1 MRLAPCACFN
11 PPLNPAYIHKTEIQ
25 LAYTTLVAT
34 ISDIPLA
41 VVMCV
46 IVLLT
51 TRLADKGSRLTFLRD
66 DVQQRKKIL
75 MLRDT
80 GDERR
85 ASRKIAKARREMKK
99 W

>member
-1 MRLAPCACFN
+1 M
-11 PPLNPAYIHKTEIQ
+11 
-25 LAYTTLVAT
+25 V

-51 TRLADKGSRLTFLRD
+51 TRLTNKGSRLTCLRY

-80 GDERR
+80 GNERK
-85 ASRKIAKARREMKK
+85 ASWKIAKVRPEKEK

>member
-1 MRLAPCACFN
+1 M
-11 PPLNPAYIHKTEIQ
+11 
-25 LAYTTLVAT
+25 V

-41 VVMCV
+41 AVMCV

-51 TRLADKGSRLTFLRD
+51 TRLTDKGSRLTFLQH

-75 MLRDT
+75 VLRDT

-85 ASRKIAKARREMKK
+85 AARKIAKIRPEKEK

>member
-1 MRLAPCACFN
+1 M
-11 PPLNPAYIHKTEIQ
+11 
-25 LAYTTLVAT
+25 V

-41 VVMCV
+41 AVMCV

-51 TRLADKGSRLTFLRD
+51 TRLTDKGSRLTFLRY

-80 GDERR
+80 GDERK
-85 ASRKIAKARREMKK
+85 ASWKIAKVRPEKEK

>member
-1 MRLAPCACFN
+1 M
-11 PPLNPAYIHKTEIQ
+11 
-25 LAYTTLVAT
+25 V
-34 ISDIPLA
+34 ISDIPLV

-51 TRLADKGSRLTFLRD
+51 TRLTDKGSRLTFLRY

-80 GDERR
+80 GDER
-85 ASRKIAKARREMKK
+85 KAA
-99 W
+99 

>member
-1 MRLAPCACFN
+1 M
-11 PPLNPAYIHKTEIQ
+11 
-25 LAYTTLVAT
+25 V
-34 ISDIPLA
+34 ISDIPLV

-51 TRLADKGSRLTFLRD
+51 TGLTDKGSRLTFLRY

-80 GDERR
+80 GNERK
-85 ASRKIAKARREMKK
+85 ASWKIAKVRPEMVK

>member
-1 MRLAPCACFN
+1 M
-11 PPLNPAYIHKTEIQ
+11 
-25 LAYTTLVAT
+25 V

-51 TRLADKGSRLTFLRD
+51 TTTRLTDKGSRLTFLRY
-66 DVQQRKKIL
+66 DVQQRKKTL
-75 MLRDT
+75 MPRDT
-80 GDERR
+80 GDERK
-85 ASRKIAKARREMKK
+85 ASWKIAKVRPEIEK

>member
-1 MRLAPCACFN
+1 M
-11 PPLNPAYIHKTEIQ
+11 
-25 LAYTTLVAT
+25 V
-34 ISDIPLA
+34 ISDIPLV

-51 TRLADKGSRLTFLRD
+51 TRLTDKGSRLTFLRY

-80 GDERR
+80 GAESE
-85 ASRKIAKARREMKK
+85 ASWEIAKVRPEKEK

>member
-1 MRLAPCACFN
+1 M
-11 PPLNPAYIHKTEIQ
+11 
-25 LAYTTLVAT
+25 V

-41 VVMCV
+41 VVMCI

-51 TRLADKGSRLTFLRD
+51 TRLADKDSRLTFSRH
-66 DVQQRKKIL
+66 DVQYRKKTL
-75 MLRDT
+75 VLRDT

-85 ASRKIAKARREMKK
+85 AARKIAKVRPEKEK

>member
-1 MRLAPCACFN
+1 M
-11 PPLNPAYIHKTEIQ
+11 
-25 LAYTTLVAT
+25 V
-34 ISDIPLA
+34 ISDIPLV

-51 TRLADKGSRLTFLRD
+51 TRLADKGSRLTFLRY
-66 DVQQRKKIL
+66 DVQQRKKML

-80 GDERR
+80 GDERK
-85 ASRKIAKARREMKK
+85 ASQKIAKVRPEKEK

>member
-1 MRLAPCACFN
+1 M
-11 PPLNPAYIHKTEIQ
+11 
-25 LAYTTLVAT
+25 V

-51 TRLADKGSRLTFLRD
+51 TRLTDKGSRLTFLRH
-66 DVQQRKKIL
+66 DVQQRKKTL
-75 MLRDT
+75 VLRDT
-80 GDERR
+80 GDERK
-85 ASRKIAKARREMKK
+85 AAGKIAQARPEKEK

>member
-1 MRLAPCACFN
+1 M
-11 PPLNPAYIHKTEIQ
+11 
-25 LAYTTLVAT
+25 V
-34 ISDIPLA
+34 ISDIPLV

-51 TRLADKGSRLTFLRD
+51 TRLADKGSRLTFLRY

-80 GDERR
+80 GNERK
-85 ASRKIAKARREMKK
+85 ASWEIAKVRPEKEK

>member
-1 MRLAPCACFN
+1 M
-11 PPLNPAYIHKTEIQ
+11 
-25 LAYTTLVAT
+25 V

-41 VVMCV
+41 VVMCI

-51 TRLADKGSRLTFLRD
+51 TGLTDKGSRLTFLRH
-66 DVQQRKKIL
+66 DVQQRKKTL

-80 GDERR
+80 GDERK
-85 ASRKIAKARREMKK
+85 ASWKIAKVRPEKEK

>member
-1 MRLAPCACFN
+1 M
-11 PPLNPAYIHKTEIQ
+11 
-25 LAYTTLVAT
+25 V

-41 VVMCV
+41 AVMCV

-51 TRLADKGSRLTFLRD
+51 TRLTDKGSRLTFLRY
-66 DVQQRKKIL
+66 DVQQRKKTL
-75 MLRDT
+75 VLRDT

-85 ASRKIAKARREMKK
+85 AARKIAKARPEKEK

>member
-1 MRLAPCACFN
+1 MV
-11 PPLNPAYIHKTEIQ
+11 IT
-25 LAYTTLVAT
+25 
-34 ISDIPLA
+34 DIPLV

-51 TRLADKGSRLTFLRD
+51 TRLADKGSRLTFLRY

-80 GDERR
+80 GNERK
-85 ASRKIAKARREMKK
+85 ASWKIAKVRPEKEK

>member
-1 MRLAPCACFN
+1 M
-11 PPLNPAYIHKTEIQ
+11 
-25 LAYTTLVAT
+25 V

-51 TRLADKGSRLTFLRD
+51 TTTRLTDKGSRLTFLRYG
-66 DVQQRKKIL
+66 VQQRKKTL

-80 GDERR
+80 GDERK
-85 ASRKIAKARREMKK
+85 ASRKIAKVRPEMEK

>member
-1 MRLAPCACFN
+1 M
-11 PPLNPAYIHKTEIQ
+11 
-25 LAYTTLVAT
+25 V
-34 ISDIPLA
+34 ISDIPLV

-51 TRLADKGSRLTFLRD
+51 TGLTDKGSRLTFLRH

-75 MLRDT
+75 VLRDT

-85 ASRKIAKARREMKK
+85 KAARKIAKARPEMKK

>member
-1 MRLAPCACFN
+1 M
-11 PPLNPAYIHKTEIQ
+11 
-25 LAYTTLVAT
+25 VMV
-34 ISDIPLA
+34 ISDIPLV

-51 TRLADKGSRLTFLRD
+51 TRPTDKGSRPTFLRY

-80 GDERR
+80 GNERK
-85 ASRKIAKARREMKK
+85 ASWKIAKVRPEMAK

>member
-1 MRLAPCACFN
+1 M
-11 PPLNPAYIHKTEIQ
+11 
-25 LAYTTLVAT
+25 V
-34 ISDIPLA
+34 ISDIPLV

-51 TRLADKGSRLTFLRD
+51 TGLTDKGSRLTFLQH
-66 DVQQRKKIL
+66 DVQQRKKTL

-80 GDERR
+80 GDERE
-85 ASRKIAKARREMKK
+85 ASRKIAKVRPEMEK

>member
-1 MRLAPCACFN
+1 M
-11 PPLNPAYIHKTEIQ
+11 
-25 LAYTTLVAT
+25 V
-34 ISDIPLA
+34 ISDIPLV

-51 TRLADKGSRLTFLRD
+51 TRLTDKGSRLTFLRY

-80 GDERR
+80 GGERK
-85 ASRKIAKARREMKK
+85 AAGKIAKARPEKEK

>member
-1 MRLAPCACFN
+1 M
-11 PPLNPAYIHKTEIQ
+11 
-25 LAYTTLVAT
+25 V

-41 VVMCV
+41 VVMFV

-51 TRLADKGSRLTFLRD
+51 TGLTDKGSRLTFLRH
-66 DVQQRKKIL
+66 DVQQRKKTL

-80 GDERR
+80 GDERK
-85 ASRKIAKARREMKK
+85 ASRKIAEVRLEMEK

>member
-1 MRLAPCACFN
+1 M
-11 PPLNPAYIHKTEIQ
+11 
-25 LAYTTLVAT
+25 V
-34 ISDIPLA
+34 ISDIPLV

-51 TRLADKGSRLTFLRD
+51 TRLADKGSRLTFLRY

-80 GDERR
+80 GKESK
-85 ASRKIAKARREMKK
+85 ASWEIAKVRPEKEK

>member
-1 MRLAPCACFN
+1 M
-11 PPLNPAYIHKTEIQ
+11 
-25 LAYTTLVAT
+25 V
-34 ISDIPLA
+34 ISDIPLV

-51 TRLADKGSRLTFLRD
+51 TGLTDKGSRLTFLRY

-80 GDERR
+80 GDERK
-85 ASRKIAKARREMKK
+85 ASQKIAKARPEKEK